1 MSRMSRICPQLPWG
15 HQCSKR
21 VSFTYPIQ
29 GYFAPEPKNKLRE
42 MASSFS
48 CFPSGAAG
56 AGLLLL
62 RASVAYSLFLS
73 AVFQN
78 SSMWQQLIGGAA
90 ILAILMGMQV
100 RVVSVVCV
108 VLALGR
114 VLGAYPVLVG
124 LPDVFSA
131 SALALVGPGA
141 FSIDA
146 RLFGRR
152 VVVLADS
159 SDVSDT

>member
-1 MSRMSRICPQLPWG
+1 M
-15 HQCSKR
+15 
-21 VSFTYPIQ
+21 
-29 GYFAPEPKNKLRE
+29 
-42 MASSFS
+42 
-48 CFPSGAAG
+48 
-56 AGLLLL
+56 
-62 RASVAYSLFLS
+62 
-73 AVFQN
+73 
-78 SSMWQQLIGGAA
+78 
-90 ILAILMGMQV
+90 AILMGMQV